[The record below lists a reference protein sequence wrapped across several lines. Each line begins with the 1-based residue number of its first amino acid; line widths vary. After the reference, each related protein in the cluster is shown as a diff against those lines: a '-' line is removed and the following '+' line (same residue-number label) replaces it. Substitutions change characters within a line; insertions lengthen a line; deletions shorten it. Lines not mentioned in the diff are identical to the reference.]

1 MVVGMSMSDRREIL
15 LKQLR
20 VLEELEQLEE
30 EGVEEERSGNN
41 NLMLYDVSGMRRLTD
56 LGNLEKLRRL
66 VWPGG

>member
-1 MVVGMSMSDRREIL
+1 MSMSDRREIL